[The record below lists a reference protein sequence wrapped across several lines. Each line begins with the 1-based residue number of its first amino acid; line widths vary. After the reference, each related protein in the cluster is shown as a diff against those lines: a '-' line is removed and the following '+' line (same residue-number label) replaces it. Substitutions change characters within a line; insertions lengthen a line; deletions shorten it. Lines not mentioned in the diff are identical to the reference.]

1 MEETQRQGQQMHL
14 PVGDGEGEGE
24 GESEWSTNFAPF
36 ETKLASVSD
45 KKLWQLEKEWRL
57 MLWKTP
63 EADVSE

>member
-14 PVGDGEGEGE
+14 PVGDGDGE

-45 KKLWQLEKEWRL
+45 KKLWQLEKEWHL

>member
-14 PVGDGEGEGE
+14 PVGDGEGE
-24 GESEWSTNFAPF
+24 SERSTNFAPF
-36 ETKLASVSD
+36 ETKSASVSD
-45 KKLWQLEKEWRL
+45 NKLWQLEKEWRL